1 MSSLSRPALLI
12 IDIQVGLL
20 HGPEAPHA
28 GAETLAN
35 INRLGQAAR
44 SAALPRAGGAPHG
57 LSRQPHRRWQSVL
70 AACA

>member
-44 SAALPRAGGAPHG
+44 SAALP
-57 LSRQPHRRWQSVL
+57 VL
-70 AACA
+70 AVRHTGSAGSPIALSLIHI

>member
-35 INRLGQAAR
+35 INRLSQAAR
-44 SAALPRAGGAPHG
+44 SAALPVPVSYTHLTLPTKA
-57 LSRQPHRRWQSVL
+57 
-70 AACA
+70 

>member
-35 INRLGQAAR
+35 INRLSQAAR
-44 SAALPRAGGAPHG
+44 SAALP
-57 LSRQPHRRWQSVL
+57 VL

>member
-1 MSSLSRPALLI
+1 MSSLPHPALLA

-35 INRLGQAAR
+35 INRLSQAAR
-44 SAALPRAGGAPHG
+44 AAGAPAPPVPPCW
-57 LSRQPHRRWQSVL
+57 R
-70 AACA
+70 CATRARPVAP